1 MALLVHG
8 SFKFNLR
15 GNKMGSTGIGAGLM
29 EIASALLAI
38 TLIALLLNK
47 SGEAT
52 TLITSSSTAFGDL
65 LKTVSMQNSMGI
77 V

>member
-1 MALLVHG
+1 
-8 SFKFNLR
+8 
-15 GNKMGSTGIGAGLM
+15 MGSTGLGAGIM

-52 TLITSSSTAFGDL
+52 SLVTSASDSFAKL
-65 LKTVSMQNSMGI
+65 LQTVSMQNGMGGLN
-77 V
+77 